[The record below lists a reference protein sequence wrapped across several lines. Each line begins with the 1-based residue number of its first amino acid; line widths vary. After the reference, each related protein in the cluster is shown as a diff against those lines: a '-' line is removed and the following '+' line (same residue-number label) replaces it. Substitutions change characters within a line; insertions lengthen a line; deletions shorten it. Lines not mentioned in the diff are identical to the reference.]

1 MEEEEEEEGEEEGEA
16 SDEGEETEEEEE
28 EEEEDDG
35 SDDGAKAEKARNG
48 PLKQLVEMEELQ
60 ARISDRLRDIQAEN
74 DMRPQA
80 RTKGAGPSMKVRR
93 EQRYG
98 RVAED
103 SVMD

>member
-1 MEEEEEEEGEEEGEA
+1 ML
-16 SDEGEETEEEEE
+16 S
-28 EEEEDDG
+28 
-35 SDDGAKAEKARNG
+35 
-48 PLKQLVEMEELQ
+48 KQELQ
-60 ARISDRLRDIQAEN
+60 ARISDRLRDIQEN

-98 RVAED
+98 RLAED